1 MIPFFGFEKIMIGP
15 VAIHVWGLMVA
26 IGIGAAVFYAY
37 KLAGRYFLSQAMVV
51 DMTVWIVVGAFIGAR
66 LFYVFFYNPAY
77 FVAHPIDIIKIWQG
91 GAASTG
97 GFVGALLAIYIFAK
111 TRKLKFSDILPY

>member
-77 FVAHPIDIIKIWQG
+77 EKFPN
-91 GAASTG
+91 
-97 GFVGALLAIYIFAK
+97 
-111 TRKLKFSDILPY
+111 LKQECRPRLRLQQRCFQF